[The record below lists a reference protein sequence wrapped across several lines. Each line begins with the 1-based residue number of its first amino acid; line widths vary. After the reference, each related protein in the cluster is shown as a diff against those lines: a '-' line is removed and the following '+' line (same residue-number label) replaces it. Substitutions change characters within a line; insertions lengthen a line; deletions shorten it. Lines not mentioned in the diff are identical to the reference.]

1 MFLTALIVGSM
12 ECIKIIRVALESDP
26 TATPEDRRRI
36 LAALRPSK
44 KERIKT
50 ITTAAAAEILE
61 THICTVRRWGKQGL
75 LTPIRLSSR
84 KIRWS
89 LDEAERLASSG
100 APTEVDSNQSVH

>member
-1 MFLTALIVGSM
+1 MNCLSA
-12 ECIKIIRVALESDP
+12 IRAVLESDP

-89 LDEAERLASSG
+89 LDEVERLASSG